1 MNTEEIKLIL
11 QTPIN
16 STRNIAKRISTE
28 NLKKI
33 IKEFE
38 LNTEEFEHNDV
49 QTNYAIFKEELNLRL
64 K

>member
-38 LNTEEFEHNDV
+38 LNPEEFEHKDV
-49 QTNYAIFKEELNLRL
+49 QTNYAIIKEELNLRL

>member
-16 STRNIAKRISTE
+16 STINIAKRISTE

-38 LNTEEFEHNDV
+38 LNPEEFEHNDV